1 MKLED
6 RLFFETDDSCALCGF
21 KGRESLSEHHIDQNR
36 TNNDY
41 DNLIILCHNCHHRF
55 HQDKG
60 ITELQILDRKKHLI
74 MKTLT
79 QYGLNALKI
88 ANRNGFGVVAMPFL
102 LFHLVD
108 LGYMTK
114 EENQMGYGDQEDAT
128 ACFSI
133 TKSGRE

>member
-1 MKLED
+1 
-6 RLFFETDDSCALCGF
+6 
-21 KGRESLSEHHIDQNR
+21 
-36 TNNDY
+36 
-41 DNLIILCHNCHHRF
+41 
-55 HQDKG
+55 
-60 ITELQILDRKKHLI
+60 

-108 LGYMTK
+108 LSYMTK

-128 ACFSI
+128 ARFSI
-133 TKSGRE
+133 TKSGRELLKKWFE